1 MLKASRAVFAKLAP
15 GVDWVECHKLA
26 ERTILEGLVSLGCL
40 NGSVDEMMEK
50 RLGFIFMP
58 HGLGHFIG
66 LDVHDVGGYL
76 PHTPKRHQ
84 QPGLANLRTARVM
97 EAGNVIT
104 IEPGCY
110 FRDFLL
116 DGDVP
121 NEFYSFDLS
130 YLNREKIREY
140 QAEISGVRIE
150 DCVLITSTGNEN
162 LSYDIPRT
170 VSQIEACM
178 AKQENWRNM

>member
-1 MLKASRAVFAKLAP
+1 M
-15 GVDWVECHKLA
+15 
-26 ERTILEGLVSLGCL
+26 
-40 NGSVDEMMEK
+40 
-50 RLGFIFMP
+50 
-58 HGLGHFIG
+58 
-66 LDVHDVGGYL
+66 HDVGGYL
-76 PHTPKRHQ
+76 PHTPKRSPL
-84 QPGLANLRTARVM
+84 PGLANLRFARTIEEGQVL
-97 EAGNVIT
+97 T

-121 NEFYSFDLS
+121 TEFYQFDLS

-140 QAEISGVRIE
+140 QAEVCGVRIE
-150 DCVLITSTGNEN
+150 DCVLVTADGNEN

-178 AKQENWRNM
+178 AKQENWREL

>member
-1 MLKASRAVFAKLAP
+1 M
-15 GVDWVECHKLA
+15 
-26 ERTILEGLVSLGCL
+26 EGLVELGCL
-40 NGSVDEMMEK
+40 TGDIGEMMEK
-50 RLGFIFMP
+50 RIGFLFMP

-66 LDVHDVGGYL
+66 LDCHDVGGYL
-76 PHTPKRHQ
+76 SHTPKRSPL
-84 QPGLANLRTARVM
+84 PGLGNLRTSRVI

-116 DGDVP
+116 DGEVP
-121 NEFYSFDLS
+121 QDFYQFDLS

-150 DCVLITSTGNEN
+150 DVVWVTETGNEN
-162 LSYDIPRT
+162 FSHDIPRT
-170 VSQIEACM
+170 TAQIEACM
-178 AKQENWRNM
+178 AKQENWREVQPQ